1 MNEEENKDISNQTHT
16 EVKQNKKRKK
26 KRHKKSSSSNIQNQE
41 GKNEEP
47 KTELNQIN
55 EEQEKKEEP
64 KNEINEVQET
74 KEEQK
79 TDIIET
85 KENKEIKE
93 ELNKDIN
100 KPNQN
105 EENKEKSKIELKIEI
120 EQKELTTPESN
131 EQLKENEEKE
141 KNISISKNEEIK
153 QDIIKEETNKET
165 SKKSKG
171 KKKKRK
177 NKGKKEEKIEENKPE
192 ENLEENTK
200 IKTDI
205 NSNLSEDQ
213 KISTVNIKNENN
225 KCCDENENS
234 CIYPEKEIDPKNLIS
249 VDEDDGEIDY
259 LKAEQAYELSVLLES
274 HKFIRNV
281 KDFDRNFINLIR
293 RQIIRYE
300 RNLYELSLNNNK
312 FFILY
317 ELQLT
322 KNSDITIMDIMILD
336 TIKSILLSYPTVH
349 LIIFIPNEK
358 FLNDNKEKNDSSLT
372 QNLAKN
378 KLANILIYLN
388 LDSEN
393 EKRIHAFSCESLK
406 SKNEIFENQINEFVK
421 FINIER
427 IKKLFNLES
436 NSEEENDL
444 IYEYP
449 CSLAIAAN
457 PSLYTKYIPEITSD
471 FKCLI
476 INSIYNMNR
485 HQLCFS
491 AAKALSFP
499 TPSLIAIKIIPPF
512 TDNNNQENN
521 LILSSDENSII
532 NNKIKE
538 VFYNENGK
546 NINYDIFCQYL
557 AYLEENNEIYEK
569 IINNLEEEKEN
580 NISKDYIDKIA
591 ELVEDKFKIFKTKN
605 IKDIDVNKI
614 YIET

>member
-1 MNEEENKDISNQTHT
+1 M
-16 EVKQNKKRKK
+16 
-26 KRHKKSSSSNIQNQE
+26 
-41 GKNEEP
+41 
-47 KTELNQIN
+47 
-55 EEQEKKEEP
+55 
-64 KNEINEVQET
+64 
-74 KEEQK
+74 
-79 TDIIET
+79 
-85 KENKEIKE
+85 
-93 ELNKDIN
+93 DIN

-131 EQLKENEEKE
+131 EPIKENEEKE
-141 KNISISKNEEIK
+141 KNISVSKNEEIK

-165 SKKSKG
+165 NKKSKG

-213 KISTVNIKNENN
+213 KISAVNIKNENN

-234 CIYPEKEIDPKNLIS
+234 CIYPEKEIDPNILIS

-322 KNSDITIMDIMILD
+322 NNSDISIMDIMILD

-538 VFYNENGK
+538 VFYKENGK

-580 NISKDYIDKIA
+580 NISKEYIDKIA

-614 YIET
+614 FIET

>member
-1 MNEEENKDISNQTHT
+1 MNEEENKDISNQTHS

-55 EEQEKKEEP
+55 GEQEKKEEP

-93 ELNKDIN
+93 ELNMDIN

-131 EQLKENEEKE
+131 EPIKENEEKE

-322 KNSDITIMDIMILD
+322 NNSDISIMDIMILD

-372 QNLAKN
+372 QNLARN

-406 SKNEIFENQINEFVK
+406 SKNEIFENQIKEFIK
-421 FINIER
+421 LINIER
-427 IKKLFNLES
+427 VKKLFNLES

-449 CSLAIAAN
+449 CSLSIAAN

-614 YIET
+614 LIED

>member
-131 EQLKENEEKE
+131 EPIKENEEKE

-234 CIYPEKEIDPKNLIS
+234 CIYPEKEIDPNNLIS

-322 KNSDITIMDIMILD
+322 NGSDISIMDIMILD

-406 SKNEIFENQINEFVK
+406 SKNEIFENQIKEFIK
-421 FINIER
+421 LINIER
-427 IKKLFNLES
+427 VKKLFNLES

-614 YIET
+614 FIET

>member
-131 EQLKENEEKE
+131 EPIKENEEKE

-225 KCCDENENS
+225 KCCDEKENS

-322 KNSDITIMDIMILD
+322 KITIN
-336 TIKSILLSYPTVH
+336 K
-349 LIIFIPNEK
+349 K
-358 FLNDNKEKNDSSLT
+358 FRYNHNGYNDFR
-372 QNLAKN
+372 
-378 KLANILIYLN
+378 Y
-388 LDSEN
+388 
-393 EKRIHAFSCESLK
+393 
-406 SKNEIFENQINEFVK
+406 
-421 FINIER
+421 
-427 IKKLFNLES
+427 
-436 NSEEENDL
+436 
-444 IYEYP
+444 
-449 CSLAIAAN
+449 
-457 PSLYTKYIPEITSD
+457 
-471 FKCLI
+471 
-476 INSIYNMNR
+476 
-485 HQLCFS
+485 
-491 AAKALSFP
+491 
-499 TPSLIAIKIIPPF
+499 
-512 TDNNNQENN
+512 
-521 LILSSDENSII
+521 
-532 NNKIKE
+532 NKIN
-538 VFYNENGK
+538 FTF
-546 NINYDIFCQYL
+546 ISDRSFNYFH
-557 AYLEENNEIYEK
+557 
-569 IINNLEEEKEN
+569 
-580 NISKDYIDKIA
+580 SK
-591 ELVEDKFKIFKTKN
+591 
-605 IKDIDVNKI
+605 
-614 YIET
+614 

>member
-41 GKNEEP
+41 GKNDEP

-105 EENKEKSKIELKIEI
+105 EENKEKSKNELKIEI
-120 EQKELTTPESN
+120 EQKELTTPETN
-131 EQLKENEEKE
+131 EPIKENEEKE

-213 KISTVNIKNENN
+213 KISTVDIKNENN

-234 CIYPEKEIDPKNLIS
+234 CIYPEKEIWTNNLIS

-322 KNSDITIMDIMILD
+322 NGSDISIMDIMILD

-358 FLNDNKEKNDSSLT
+358 FLNDNKEKNDSSLI

-393 EKRIHAFSCESLK
+393 EKRIHAFSCDSLK
-406 SKNEIFENQINEFVK
+406 SKNEIFENQIKEFIK
-421 FINIER
+421 LINIER
-427 IKKLFNLES
+427 VKKLFNLES

-614 YIET
+614 FIET

>member
-131 EQLKENEEKE
+131 EPIKKNEEKE

-322 KNSDITIMDIMILD
+322 NNSDISIMDIMILD

-421 FINIER
+421 LINIER
-427 IKKLFNLES
+427 VKKLFNLES

-538 VFYNENGK
+538 IFYKENGK

-557 AYLEENNEIYEK
+557 AYLE
-569 IINNLEEEKEN
+569 
-580 NISKDYIDKIA
+580 
-591 ELVEDKFKIFKTKN
+591 
-605 IKDIDVNKI
+605 
-614 YIET
+614 